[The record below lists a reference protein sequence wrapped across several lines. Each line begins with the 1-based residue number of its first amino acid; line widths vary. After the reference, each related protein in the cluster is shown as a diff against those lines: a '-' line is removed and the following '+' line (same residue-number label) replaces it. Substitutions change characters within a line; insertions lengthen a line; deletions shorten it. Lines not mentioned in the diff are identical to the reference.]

1 MRLLIADDESL
12 IREAIMARLKKG
24 LYEFE
29 EIYQAGDGLEA
40 WAIAKNERPEI
51 IITDVRMDG
60 MSGLSLIQS
69 CQTAG
74 INSSIIVISGY
85 AEFDY
90 VQNAMYHGACCYL
103 LKPITQEK
111 LFDALDKAIQK
122 YTDMTRLS
130 EVEEQNTLLR
140 INQLLQK
147 ARSNPLNEQEY
158 DSLLSLLGAD
168 RDWQFITGAAH
179 VSRYDQNRYFSME
192 NVYSALDASLAP
204 RLSMTFRL
212 LPGNSAQDR
221 ILLFAG
227 SRLDTLEKELDQVLE
242 SQVTKLNVLGAVI
255 TLGLSFPAPAVG
267 PELFEQSEKALNQ
280 RFHSGNGKVYY
291 AVNSSPDTTQLPG
304 DLDWKSLENDLRC
317 KSPEYTAR
325 KICSLIDSLYPLV
338 HNSEYLIQYI
348 YEMLIRLNYSP
359 SKKNWD
365 RFTDGKFW
373 ASYENKDEILS
384 LIKEE
389 ISFTCLNRPAEINKS
404 VTEQAK
410 SFLREHYREQ
420 LSMEMLAAHY
430 HLNPR
435 YFSTAFKKKEG
446 VSPIDYLTGVRME
459 AAKDTLKNT
468 DIPASEIASLVGYED
483 PRYFYKVFK
492 KYAGMTPTEF
502 RSRQPRSLP

>member
-1 MRLLIADDESL
+1 M
-12 IREAIMARLKKG
+12 
-24 LYEFE
+24 
-29 EIYQAGDGLEA
+29 
-40 WAIAKNERPEI
+40 
-51 IITDVRMDG
+51 
-60 MSGLSLIQS
+60 
-69 CQTAG
+69 
-74 INSSIIVISGY
+74 
-85 AEFDY
+85 
-90 VQNAMYHGACCYL
+90 
-103 LKPITQEK
+103 
-111 LFDALDKAIQK
+111 
-122 YTDMTRLS
+122 
-130 EVEEQNTLLR
+130 
-140 INQLLQK
+140 
-147 ARSNPLNEQEY
+147 
-158 DSLLSLLGAD
+158 
-168 RDWQFITGAAH
+168 
-179 VSRYDQNRYFSME
+179 
-192 NVYSALDASLAP
+192 
-204 RLSMTFRL
+204 
-212 LPGNSAQDR
+212 
-221 ILLFAG
+221 
-227 SRLDTLEKELDQVLE
+227 
-242 SQVTKLNVLGAVI
+242 
-255 TLGLSFPAPAVG
+255 
-267 PELFEQSEKALNQ
+267 
-280 RFHSGNGKVYY
+280 
-291 AVNSSPDTTQLPG
+291 
-304 DLDWKSLENDLRC
+304 
-317 KSPEYTAR
+317 
-325 KICSLIDSLYPLV
+325 
-338 HNSEYLIQYI
+338 

-359 SKKNWD
+359 SKKNCG